1 MHHFAGL
8 VFVKTILPYK
18 NIHARVFVSAKQS
31 KHPES
36 MFLFYFYIEHVENID
51 IHGTRFQVLPTPTI
65 LKIIFSEGRLSFNI
79 RLYTYFH

>member
-36 MFLFYFYIEHVENID
+36 SRIHVFILFLH
-51 IHGTRFQVLPTPTI
+51 RA
-65 LKIIFSEGRLSFNI
+65 R
-79 RLYTYFH
+79 